1 MRIAMITSECEPFA
15 KTGGLADVVDAL
27 SRALGEIGHEVD
39 VYLPR
44 YRGLEPPG
52 PDEQLDLDVPTAFGR
67 VGVGVVTAQAR
78 GYRLRMVDHP
88 ESFDRVSYYGEDG
101 TDYPDNGFRF
111 ALLGRTALETMRA
124 EGRPV
129 DIVHAHDWEGV
140 PAILSLRHSYGG
152 IAALGAPGTVLTC
165 HNLAYHGW
173 VPRDQ
178 VGAQLDLPDSVGPP
192 AGVNLLMEGILAAD
206 IVNTVSPTYARE
218 SLSPE
223 FGSGMDPALR
233 FRGDRYT
240 GIINGI
246 DTDLW
251 NPATDADIPHNY
263 SAADLAGK
271 AGCKAALCAELGLDP
286 DGPLFAMVSRLDP
299 MKGFDLVAAAAPQML
314 ADGARISVLGTGAH
328 DLVAGLRSLA
338 TRYPSRVAVE
348 ERFDRALARR
358 MYAGADGFLMPSR
371 FEPCGQGQMIAMR
384 YGTIPIVRVTGG
396 LADTVLDADVSPD
409 TGNGFS
415 FHDAD
420 PRPLAD
426 AVRRAMFAM
435 SDKPRWSEIQARAM
449 AADHSWRGPA
459 RQYVANYRRA
469 IAIASA

>member
-1 MRIAMITSECEPFA
+1 
-15 KTGGLADVVDAL
+15 
-27 SRALGEIGHEVD
+27 
-39 VYLPR
+39 
-44 YRGLEPPG
+44 
-52 PDEQLDLDVPTAFGR
+52 
-67 VGVGVVTAQAR
+67 
-78 GYRLRMVDHP
+78 
-88 ESFDRVSYYGEDG
+88 
-101 TDYPDNGFRF
+101 
-111 ALLGRTALETMRA
+111 
-124 EGRPV
+124 
-129 DIVHAHDWEGV
+129 
-140 PAILSLRHSYGG
+140 
-152 IAALGAPGTVLTC
+152 
-165 HNLAYHGW
+165 
-173 VPRDQ
+173 
-178 VGAQLDLPDSVGPP
+178 
-192 AGVNLLMEGILAAD
+192 
-206 IVNTVSPTYARE
+206 
-218 SLSPE
+218 
-223 FGSGMDPALR
+223 MDPALR
-233 FRGDRYT
+233 YRGDRYT

-263 SAADLAGK
+263 SAGDLAGK
-271 AGCKAALCAELGLDP
+271 SGCKAALCAELGLDP